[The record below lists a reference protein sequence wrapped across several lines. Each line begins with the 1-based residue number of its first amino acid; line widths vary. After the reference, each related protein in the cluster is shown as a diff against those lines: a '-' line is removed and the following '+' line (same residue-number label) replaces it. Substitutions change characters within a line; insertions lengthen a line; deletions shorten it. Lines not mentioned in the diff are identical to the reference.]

1 MMLVVF
7 NRIVLNPLLED
18 TFEYNIP
25 DLTTKIF
32 EMYLKQELSKVIGEK
47 EEGLM
52 SSENETTSDLSM
64 LSTFQ
69 STINTNKI
77 NDKVEESITESD
89 TTSQI
94 EMFIE
99 QLFLL
104 LLDRISN
111 EYSVFFINSTSFPI
125 SSHYQILEKKVLSVI
140 NNITKEFIEKRKSS
154 KEVMDLLLFYKE
166 NDFINNRFVNVTK
179 SKIAN
184 TIADIF
190 YLEMKKE
197 LIEIFDKFLQE
208 HMQNKNISG
217 QKSKSLRSKL
227 KKCNLP

>member
-32 EMYLKQELSKVIGEK
+32 EIYLKQELTKVIGEK

-140 NNITKEFIEKRKSS
+140 NNVTKEFIEKRKSS
-154 KEVMDLLLFYKE
+154 KEVMDILLFYKE

-179 SKIAN
+179 NKIAN

-190 YLEMKKE
+190 YLEMKRE

-208 HMQNKNISG
+208 HTQIKNISS

>member
-32 EMYLKQELSKVIGEK
+32 EIYLKQELTKVIGEK

-140 NNITKEFIEKRKSS
+140 NNVTKEFIEKRKSS
-154 KEVMDLLLFYKE
+154 KEVMDILLFYQE

-179 SKIAN
+179 NKIAN

-190 YLEMKKE
+190 YLEMKRE

-208 HMQNKNISG
+208 HTQIKNISS

>member
-18 TFEYNIP
+18 TFECNII

-32 EMYLKQELSKVIGEK
+32 ETYLKQELTKVIGEK
-47 EEGLM
+47 EEGLLF
-52 SSENETTSDLSM
+52 SENETTSDLSM

-69 STINTNKI
+69 STITTNKI
-77 NDKVEESITESD
+77 NDKIEESVSESD

-99 QLFLL
+99 QIFLL

-111 EYSVFFINSTSFPI
+111 EYSVFFINSMSFPV
-125 SSHYQILEKKVLSVI
+125 SSYYQILENKVLYVI
-140 NNITKEFIEKRKSS
+140 SLVTKEFIEKRKSS
-154 KEVMDLLLFYKE
+154 KEVMDLFLFYKE

-179 SKIAN
+179 TKIAN
-184 TIADIF
+184 TIANIF

-197 LIEIFDKFLQE
+197 LIEIFDKFLE
-208 HMQNKNISG
+208 EPIKDKNILD
-217 QKSKSLRSKL
+217 QKNKSLLAKL
-227 KKCNLP
+227 KNCNLL

>member
-179 SKIAN
+179 NKIAN

-208 HMQNKNISG
+208 HTQNKNISG

>member
-32 EMYLKQELSKVIGEK
+32 EMYLKQELTKVIGEK

-140 NNITKEFIEKRKSS
+140 NNVTKEFIEKRKSS
-154 KEVMDLLLFYKE
+154 KEVMDILLFYKE

-179 SKIAN
+179 NKIAN

-190 YLEMKKE
+190 YLEMKRE

-208 HMQNKNISG
+208 HTQIKNISS

>member
-18 TFEYNIP
+18 NFEYNIP

-32 EMYLKQELSKVIGEK
+32 EIYLKQELTKVIGEK

-140 NNITKEFIEKRKSS
+140 NNVTKEFIEKRKSS
-154 KEVMDLLLFYKE
+154 KEVMDILLFYKE

-179 SKIAN
+179 NKIAN

-190 YLEMKKE
+190 YLEMKRE

-208 HMQNKNISG
+208 HTQIKNISS

>member
-32 EMYLKQELSKVIGEK
+32 EMYLKQELTKVIEEK

-99 QLFLL
+99 QLFFFFFF
-104 LLDRISN
+104 RISN
-111 EYSVFFINSTSFPI
+111 EYSVFFIISISF
-125 SSHYQILEKKVLSVI
+125 S
-140 NNITKEFIEKRKSS
+140 
-154 KEVMDLLLFYKE
+154 LF
-166 NDFINNRFVNVTK
+166 
-179 SKIAN
+179 
-184 TIADIF
+184 F
-190 YLEMKKE
+190 Y
-197 LIEIFDKFLQE
+197 F
-208 HMQNKNISG
+208 
-217 QKSKSLRSKL
+217 
-227 KKCNLP
+227 